1 VCATVNSCRK
11 YINRRRS
18 TRSEGGPRN
27 ILIVDSH
34 THILPDEFRDQ
45 RERWLAAD
53 RTFSALFNDTAALT
67 ASSEDLITEMD
78 EAGVDVSV
86 AMGYGWTD
94 PDAARLS
101 NDYLLAAAVEYPG
114 RIVPFCSVDPSWGDA
129 ALKEVERCLSS
140 GARGIGELHADTQ
153 GWSPEQAEGLRGIM
167 ALASEAAVPVLVHAS
182 EPVGHGYPGKGATT
196 PERLLTLAGS
206 FPDVAFIFAHFG
218 GGLPFYALMPE
229 VAETLSNVYFDSAA
243 TPFLYRPDVYAVS
256 AAAAGSD
263 RILFGSDFP
272 LIRQGRAM
280 RGVRGSGL
288 NDADIERV
296 LGENLVDLLGLK
308 SDSGT
313 SDSTGQPR

>member
-1 VCATVNSCRK
+1 
-11 YINRRRS
+11 
-18 TRSEGGPRN
+18 
-27 ILIVDSH
+27 LIVDSH